1 MANSGHSEAAARP
14 AVDDDADGVVGAV
27 RPPLPHENLELVEG
41 WGLSTDAPAYVFR
54 PSTIEGIR
62 RTFEEARASGR
73 TVGLRGAGRSYG
85 DASLNCENIILDLT
99 RFSRI
104 LSWDP
109 DAGII
114 TVESGVTIKQLWE
127 YILPDGWWPP
137 VVPGTMFPTL
147 GGCAG
152 MNIHGKN
159 NFKVGPIGEHILSFD
174 LMLPSGEIVHATPE
188 ENSDIFYSAIG
199 GFGMLGC
206 FITLTLRM
214 KKVYS
219 GQLEVEPINAGS
231 LDEMIEIFV
240 RELDR
245 SDYLVGWIDAFAT
258 GKKLGRGQIHKA
270 NYLPPGADP
279 NPAQTLRLEN
289 QQLPDTIFGLLPKSI
304 LWRFMRPFMNNI
316 GTRFINAAK
325 YRSSALLDRGKTFRQ
340 AHAAFAFLLDY
351 VPNWK
356 RSYGPGGLIQYQSFV
371 PEATAAAVFKAQ
383 LELARAAGHPPY
395 LAVFKRHR
403 RDRFLMSHAVD
414 GYSLALDFKITKSNR
429 EEVWNLAH
437 RFDELVLEGG
447 GRFYFAKDSTLEPP
461 SVRRYLG
468 DETVDR
474 FMELKKR
481 CDPEE
486 ILQTNLYRRLFR
498 DSGAGKR

>member
-1 MANSGHSEAAARP
+1 MDTPTFTPANIDTENTL
-14 AVDDDADGVVGAV
+14 
-27 RPPLPHENLELVEG
+27 LPHQNLELVQG
-41 WGLSTDAPAYVFR
+41 WGLSTDAPAWVFR
-54 PSTIEGIR
+54 PSTVEGITEVFEIAR
-62 RTFEEARASGR
+62 RTGR

-85 DASLNCENIILDLT
+85 DASLNAENILLDLT

-109 DAGII
+109 VSGII
-114 TVESGVTIKQLWE
+114 SAEAGVTIKQLWE

-159 NFKVGPIGEHILSFD
+159 NFKVGPIGDHILSFEI
-174 LMLPSGEIVHATPE
+174 LLPGGEIIRATPE
-188 ENSDIFYSAIG
+188 ENAEIFEGAIG

-206 FITLTLRM
+206 FLTLTLQM

-219 GQLEVEPINAGS
+219 GLLDVEPINVGS
-231 LDEMIEIFV
+231 LDEMIEVFE
-240 RELDR
+240 RELDS

-258 GKKLGRGQIHKA
+258 GRHLGRGQIHKA
-270 NYLPPGADP
+270 NYLPPGEDP

-289 QQLPDTIFGLLPKSI
+289 QQLPDTILGLLPKSI
-304 LWRFMRPFMNNI
+304 LWRFMRPIMNNV
-316 GTRFINAAK
+316 GSRFINAAK

-356 RSYGPGGLIQYQSFV
+356 RSYGAGGLIQYQSFV
-371 PEATAAAVFKAQ
+371 PEATAAGVFKA
-383 LELARAAGHPPY
+383 LLTLARSEGMPPY

-414 GYSLALDFKITKSNR
+414 GYSLALDFKVTEKNR
-429 EEVWNLAH
+429 EALWNLAH
-437 RFDELVLEGG
+437 RFDEIVLEGA
-447 GRFYFAKDSTLEPP
+447 GRFYFAKDLTLEPP
-461 SVRRYLG
+461 SAERYLG
-468 DETVDR
+468 EETVER
-474 FMELKKR
+474 FLELKRR
-481 CDPEE
+481 CDPEQ
-486 ILQTNLYRRLFR
+486 ILQTNLYRRLFKNR
-498 DSGAGKR
+498 MEKSK